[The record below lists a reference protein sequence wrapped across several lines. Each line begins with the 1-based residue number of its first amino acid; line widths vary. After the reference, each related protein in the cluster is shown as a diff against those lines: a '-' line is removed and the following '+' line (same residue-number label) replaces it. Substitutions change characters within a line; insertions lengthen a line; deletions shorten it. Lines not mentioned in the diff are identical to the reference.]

1 MPGFMHV
8 FLAAATTALHGGLSE
23 RVLTTRKLNPT
34 TTAKSRANTVTGVH
48 AATTGHSEAPV
59 GVAVASSPPL
69 GAPSGS
75 PAEDAPSA
83 TPRGRNMATIAVY
96 RSSAGAITY
105 RGCTIGQLSTI
116 SPTNS
121 RTLNAR
127 AETASGQCGAV
138 SLPSAMTTTATTI
151 AHAPQISASCTAILG
166 MLSGIGDPL

>member
-8 FLAAATTALHGGLSE
+8 LLAAATTALHGGLSE

-48 AATTGHSEAPV
+48 AATTGHCEAPAD
-59 GVAVASSPPL
+59 AVVTGSPPL
-69 GAPSGS
+69 GAPPGS
-75 PAEDAPSA
+75 PTVDASSA
-83 TPRGRNMATIAVY
+83 TPRGRSMATIAVY

-105 RGCTIGQLSTI
+105 RGCTMGQLSTI

-121 RTLNAR
+121 TTLNAR
-127 AETASGQCGAV
+127 AVTASGQCGAV

-151 AHAPQISASCTAILG
+151 AHAPQIRASCTAILG
-166 MLSGIGDPL
+166 MLSGIGEPR

>member
-1 MPGFMHV
+1 MHA
-8 FLAAATTALHGGLSE
+8 FLAAVTTALHGGLSE

-48 AATTGHSEAPV
+48 AATTGHREAPTAAAA
-59 GVAVASSPPL
+59 GVPSPGASPD
-69 GAPSGS
+69 S
-75 PAEDAPSA
+75 PAVMSSV

-121 RTLNAR
+121 TTLNAR
-127 AETASGQCGAV
+127 AVTASGQC
-138 SLPSAMTTTATTI
+138 
-151 AHAPQISASCTAILG
+151 
-166 MLSGIGDPL
+166 